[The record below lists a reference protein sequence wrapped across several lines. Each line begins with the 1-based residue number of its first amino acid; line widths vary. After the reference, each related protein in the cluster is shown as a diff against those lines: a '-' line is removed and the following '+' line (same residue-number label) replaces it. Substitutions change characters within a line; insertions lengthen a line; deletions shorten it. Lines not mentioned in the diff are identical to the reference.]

1 MAGHQAQNQRRLAV
15 MVEIRPVHRHQGVLT
30 AVQLMRHPAGEAVP
44 HVDAVV
50 AEQPV
55 YLLDGVFGHQA
66 TRLRQGLAD
75 HRHRKRCRRHHPKC
89 CASQRV
95 DPLGMQIRPIKL
107 ANKRAHF
114 AQTPAPLTRP
124 AHVHAPAQLSQNLYK
139 IRVDRR

>member
-55 YLLDGVFGHQA
+55 HLLDGVLGHQA
-66 TRLRQGLAD
+66 ARLRQGLAD
-75 HRHRKRCRRHHPKC
+75 HRHRERCRRHHPKRG
-89 CASQRV
+89 AGQRV
-95 DPLGMQIRPIKL
+95 DPFGMQVRPIEL
-107 ANKRAHF
+107 ANKQAHF
-114 AQTPAPLTRP
+114 AQTPALLTRP
-124 AHVHAPAQLSQNLYK
+124 AHVHAPAQLSRNIYK
-139 IRVDRR
+139 VRATRR